1 MSFKITVLILLY
13 LCPLVRAEPVLID
26 QIAAVVNDEI
36 ITLSDIQKATMLYP
50 LFRDKN
56 ESERDFQKRVL
67 LSLINHKVIY
77 HEYRDEFRLSEED
90 YEEVQI
96 PVIKKVGSLGELM
109 ILLRHFDMDWQDF
122 KQFIIEKVVYEKVF
136 NDQFST
142 KITIPYAEIQEFY
155 KQEYLP
161 VQQRLGLQARSLIE
175 MTPLIE
181 KYLSKKRTDTRMKA
195 WLEDIKTTYRIENL
209 LFQEKGGP
217 EESR

>member
-13 LCPLVRAEPVLID
+13 LCLPVRAEPVLID

-36 ITLSDIQKATMLYP
+36 ITLSDIQKAIKLYP

-56 ESERDFQKRVL
+56 ENEKDFQKRVL

-96 PVIKKVGSLGELM
+96 LVIKKIGSLGELM
-109 ILLRHFDMDWQDF
+109 ILLRHYDMDWPDF
-122 KQFIIEKVVYEKVF
+122 KQFIIEKVVYEKVL

-155 KQEYLP
+155 NQEYLP

-181 KYLSKKRTDTRMKA
+181 KHLSKKLTDTRLKA
-195 WLEDIKTTYRIENL
+195 WLKDIKTIYRIENL
-209 LFQEKGGP
+209 LFQEKSGP